1 MRAEIRTL
9 TGAPSSILTQPAPPS
24 LSITTM
30 EEALPPLRRPYPA
43 TIGAEARGN
52 RGYRPILGLLPV
64 TINRPP
70 AQVNMQSMN

>member
-1 MRAEIRTL
+1 MMMRT
-9 TGAPSSILTQPAPPS
+9 
-24 LSITTM
+24 
-30 EEALPPLRRPYPA
+30 RRMPQDPA

-52 RGYRPILGLLPV
+52 GGYRPILGLLPV